1 MKNEN
6 IFSIR
11 KILYTKDKKITLI
24 KNHTFKVTKNTIE
37 VQYLCNDLAI
47 FRQFMLPFNEIYHLL
62 DTEFVSEVMK
72 KDKDWFV
79 NNIYVF
85 ISFTLRDN
93 VIYNNLPYEN
103 SNNLDKMDINDEE
116 YKDLFSIT
124 YKLGRENVLRMY
136 DCFISMD
143 KEYKLNIKKVA
154 YTKIHRLTNSLDSV
168 NLVDFNKFKNLTLF
182 TVYLSITESK
192 MTLL

>member
-1 MKNEN
+1 MENEN

-11 KILYTKDKKITLI
+11 KILYTKDRKITLI
-24 KNHTFKVTKNTIE
+24 KDHTFRVTENTVE
-37 VQYLCNDLAI
+37 VQYLCNGLAI
-47 FRQFMLPFNEIYHLL
+47 VRQFMIPFNEIYHLL

-93 VIYNNLPYEN
+93 IIYNNLPYEN
-103 SNNLDKMDINDEE
+103 SNNLDKINIDDEE

-124 YKLGRENVLRMY
+124 YKLGRENVLKMY
-136 DCFISMD
+136 KCFLSMD
-143 KEYKLNIKKVA
+143 KHYKLNINKIA
-154 YTKIHRLTNSLDSV
+154 YTKVHRLTNSLDTV
-168 NLVDFNKFKNLTLF
+168 NLVDFNKFKKLIER
-182 TVYLSITESK
+182 VK
-192 MTLL
+192 

>member
-1 MKNEN
+1 MGNEN

-37 VQYLCNDLAI
+37 VQYLCNGLTI
-47 FRQFMLPFNEIYHLL
+47 VRQFMLPFNEIYHLL
-62 DTEFVSEVMK
+62 DTEFVSEVMR
-72 KDKDWFV
+72 KDKNWFV

-93 VIYNNLPYEN
+93 IIYNNLPYEN
-103 SNNLDKMDINDEE
+103 SNNLDKMNIDDEE
-116 YKDLFSIT
+116 YIDLFSVT

-136 DCFISMD
+136 NCFILMN

-154 YTKIHRLTNSLDSV
+154 YTKIHRLTNSLDNV
-168 NLVDFNKFKNLTLF
+168 NLVDSDKFKKL
-182 TVYLSITESK
+182 IERMK
-192 MTLL
+192 

>member
-1 MKNEN
+1 MENEN
-6 IFSIR
+6 MFSIR
-11 KILYTKDKKITLI
+11 KILYTKGRKTTLI

-37 VQYLCNDLAI
+37 VQYLCNGLAI
-47 FRQFMLPFNEIYHLL
+47 VRQFMLPFNEIYHLL
-62 DTEFVSEVMK
+62 DTEFVSEVMR

-85 ISFTLRDN
+85 ISFTLKDN
-93 VIYNNLPYEN
+93 IIYNNLPYKN
-103 SNNLDKMDINDEE
+103 SNNLDKLNIDDEE

-136 DCFISMD
+136 NYFILMN

-154 YTKIHRLTNSLDSV
+154 YTKIHRLTNSLDNV
-168 NLVDFNKFKNLTLF
+168 NLVDFNKFKKL
-182 TVYLSITESK
+182 VERMK
-192 MTLL
+192 

>member
-11 KILYTKDKKITLI
+11 KILYTKDRKITLI
-24 KNHTFKVTKNTIE
+24 KDHTFRVTENTVE
-37 VQYLCNDLAI
+37 VQYLCNGLAI
-47 FRQFMLPFNEIYHLL
+47 VRQFMIPFNEIYYLL
-62 DTEFVSEVMK
+62 GTEFVSEIME

-93 VIYNNLPYEN
+93 IIYNNLPYEN
-103 SNNLDKMDINDEE
+103 SNNLDKMNINDEE
-116 YKDLFSIT
+116 YRDLFSIT

-136 DCFISMD
+136 NCFVSMD
-143 KEYKLNIKKVA
+143 KDYKLNIGKVA
-154 YTKIHRLTNSLDSV
+154 YTKIHRLTNLLDTV
-168 NLVDFNKFKNLTLF
+168 NLVDFNKFKKL
-182 TVYLSITESK
+182 VERVK
-192 MTLL
+192 

>member
-11 KILYTKDKKITLI
+11 KILYTKDKKINLI
-24 KNHTFKVTKNTIE
+24 KNHIFKVTKNTIE
-37 VQYLCNDLAI
+37 VQYLCNGIAI
-47 FRQFMLPFNEIYHLL
+47 VRQFMLPFNEIYHLL
-62 DTEFVSEVMK
+62 DTEFVSEIMR
-72 KDKDWFV
+72 KDKNWFV

-85 ISFTLRDN
+85 ISFTLKDN
-93 VIYNNLPYEN
+93 IIYNNLPYEN

-136 DCFISMD
+136 NCFILMD

-168 NLVDFNKFKNLTLF
+168 NLVDFNKFKKL
-182 TVYLSITESK
+182 IER
-192 MTLL
+192 MR